1 MADLGKNLK
10 SIWMKGME
18 AIGNTASNIAS
29 NTKYKVDEM
38 TLQNRRRE
46 LGGDLSSAVYAM
58 WMKGTEFPPE
68 LTRMLEEMQQLDEQ
82 RVFMML
88 DTNVKLVKEGE
99 DFYIYCMNDK
109 KAHFYNCKGISEAFL
124 EEMLECYRE
133 VLAEDG
139 YDVIEEVEEIDL
151 NELLDQ

>member
-1 MADLGKNLK
+1 
-10 SIWMKGME
+10 
-18 AIGNTASNIAS
+18 
-29 NTKYKVDEM
+29 
-38 TLQNRRRE
+38 
-46 LGGDLSSAVYAM
+46 
-58 WMKGTEFPPE
+58 
-68 LTRMLEEMQQLDEQ
+68 MQQLDEQ

-151 NELLDQ
+151 NELLDQQIKDGVWDWRKEVKEYIGHEGIEGEKM